1 MALIDLPPHSPG
13 AGPSGAINTPAP
25 IGRNLDS
32 CECNAGSRLESPIES
47 ADRLTFWRNWYIAS
61 RQLPDNI
68 RLAWYDAVLDFA
80 FEGKEPQLPVGDSMQ
95 VADAVAFQAVAMVRA
110 TIDISRKRKQ
120 IGSKGGSK
128 RQANR
133 KQTPSKSKYKSKYK
147 SKSKSIMLIA
157 LLLLRARSSCRRL
170 ISSSMLESS
179 PGCRR
184 TSPDPSTPTWW
195 RPDGRTR
202 TACTL
207 RTGEGI

>member
-133 KQTPSKSKYKSKYK
+133 KQTPSKPQANAKQTASKPQANAKQTASKPQANAK
-147 SKSKSIMLIA
+147 Q
-157 LLLLRARSSCRRL
+157 
-170 ISSSMLESS
+170 
-179 PGCRR
+179 
-184 TSPDPSTPTWW
+184 
-195 RPDGRTR
+195 
-202 TACTL
+202 TA
-207 RTGEGI
+207 